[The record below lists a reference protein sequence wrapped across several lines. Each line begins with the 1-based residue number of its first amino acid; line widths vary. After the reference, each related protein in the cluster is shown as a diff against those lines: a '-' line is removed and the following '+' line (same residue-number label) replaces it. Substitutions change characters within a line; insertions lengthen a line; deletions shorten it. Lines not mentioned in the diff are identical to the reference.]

1 MCFNVIHLQLC
12 EWPILYC
19 TRYWNEL
26 ICLLCT
32 EAFRRL
38 NLDPH
43 RSPSTICTIPVNGDE
58 TQVQTEAMDVCIT
71 SNEVRN
77 TPSQHVV
84 IRLCKHKPIFAVL
97 FKIFFTPLP
106 TGEREVLW
114 WVCVCVSVCL
124 SVCGH
129 ISRTT
134 RLIFTKFFVHVT
146 YGRGLV
152 LWPRS
157 ACDSVLMMWSEVLA
171 STDNPCGGIRQ
182 IDWDSL

>member
-84 IRLCKHKPIFAVL
+84 IRLYKHKPIFAVL
-97 FKIFFTPLP
+97 FTIFFTPLP

-114 WVCVCVSVCL
+114 WVCVYVSVCL
-124 SVCGH
+124 SVV
-129 ISRTT
+129 ISPELHVWSSPNFLCMLPMAVAWFSSDRV
-134 RLIFTKFFVHVT
+134 VHVIL
-146 YGRGLV
+146 YWWCGLKC
-152 LWPRS
+152 L
-157 ACDSVLMMWSEVLA
+157 LA
-171 STDNPCGGIRQ
+171 Q
-182 IDWDSL
+182 IIHVVE

>member
-12 EWPILYC
+12 EWPMLYC

-97 FKIFFTPLP
+97 FKIFLLRSQQ
-106 TGEREVLW
+106 GSVKYCDE
-114 WVCVCVSVCL
+114 CVCVSVCL
-124 SVCGH
+124 SLCLWSYLQNYTSDLH
-129 ISRTT
+129 Q
-134 RLIFTKFFVHVT
+134 IFCAC
-146 YGRGLV
+146 Y
-152 LWPRS
+152 LWPWLGPPLT
-157 ACDSVLMMWSEVLA
+157 A
-171 STDNPCGGIRQ
+171 
-182 IDWDSL
+182 